1 MTQPMT
7 LAEKILAAKVGRD
20 VVRPG
25 ELLEVPVDWVLA
37 HEITTPVAIRM
48 LEQRGMDR
56 VWNPARVVAVPDHT
70 VPAKDI
76 ASARLYQRLKTWV
89 QKHGIEHWY
98 DVGRGGIAH
107 TVFEASGLP
116 APGEVVVSGDS
127 HTPNAGALGMFAT
140 GVGSTDLAGAIY
152 AGTFWLK
159 VPETLRIDL
168 VGQLRPGVY
177 AKDIILEVI
186 RRIGDD
192 GARSMAMEWGGPGM
206 ATLSM
211 EERFTLTNMA
221 VEAGGMTG
229 IIAADDVTQA
239 YLREKGTP
247 EERWCI
253 FQPDPD
259 ARYAERIEV
268 NLSELEP
275 VVAFPNRPGNGHPI
289 AEAQGIRIDQAYLGS
304 CTNGRISDLRIAAS
318 ILRGRRVADH
328 VRMIVVPATQA
339 IYKQAL
345 REGLLEIFVEAGATV
360 SYPSCGACLGMH
372 TGVLGPDDVCISS
385 TNRNFTG
392 RMGHPS
398 AQIYLASPAVVAAS
412 AVAGAITDPREFL
425 TETAT
430 QLSA

>member
-56 VWNPARVVAVPDHT
+56 VWNPERVVAVPDHT

-76 ASARLYQRLKTWV
+76 ASARLYQRLKA
-89 QKHGIEHWY
+89 
-98 DVGRGGIAH
+98 AH

-168 VGQLRPGVY
+168 VGHLQPGVY

-186 RRIGDD
+186 RRS
-192 GARSMAMEWGGPGM
+192 R
-206 ATLSM
+206 
-211 EERFTLTNMA
+211 
-221 VEAGGMTG
+221 
-229 IIAADDVTQA
+229 
-239 YLREKGTP
+239 
-247 EERWCI
+247 
-253 FQPDPD
+253 
-259 ARYAERIEV
+259 
-268 NLSELEP
+268 
-275 VVAFPNRPGNGHPI
+275 
-289 AEAQGIRIDQAYLGS
+289 
-304 CTNGRISDLRIAAS
+304 
-318 ILRGRRVADH
+318 
-328 VRMIVVPATQA
+328 
-339 IYKQAL
+339 
-345 REGLLEIFVEAGATV
+345 
-360 SYPSCGACLGMH
+360 
-372 TGVLGPDDVCISS
+372 
-385 TNRNFTG
+385 
-392 RMGHPS
+392 
-398 AQIYLASPAVVAAS
+398 
-412 AVAGAITDPREFL
+412 
-425 TETAT
+425 
-430 QLSA
+430 LSAALVMTAHAPWPWNGVAPAWQHFPWKNASR

>member
-1 MTQPMT
+1 MGMT
-7 LAEKILAAKVGRD
+7 LAEKILAHKVGRD
-20 VVRPG
+20 RVRPG

-37 HEITTPVAIRM
+37 HEITTPAAIKM
-48 LEQRGMDR
+48 LEARDMDR
-56 VWNPARVVAVPDHT
+56 VWNPERVVAVPDHT

-76 ASARLYQRLKTWV
+76 ASAKLYQRLREWV
-89 QKHGIEHWY
+89 QRHGIKHWY
-98 DVGRGGIAH
+98 EVGRGGIAH

-127 HTPNAGALGMFAT
+127 HTPNAGALGTFAT
-140 GVGSTDLAGAIY
+140 GIGSTDLAGAIY
-152 AGTFWLK
+152 AGKIWLR
-159 VPETLRIDL
+159 VPETLRIEL
-168 VGQLRPGVY
+168 KGRLNPGVY

-192 GARSMAMEWGGPGM
+192 GARGMAMEWGGEGM

-229 IIAADDVTQA
+229 IIAADEVTQA

-247 EERWCI
+247 EERWHC

-259 ARYAERIEV
+259 AEYAQVVEV
-268 NLSELEP
+268 DLSQLEP
-275 VVAFPNRPGNGHPI
+275 VVAFPNRPGNGKPI
-289 AEAQGIRIDQAYLGS
+289 SEAVGIRIDQAYVGS
-304 CTNGRISDLRIAAS
+304 CTNGRISDLREVAR
-318 ILRGRRVADH
+318 ILKGRQVAPW
-328 VRMIVVPATQA
+328 VRMIIVPATQE

-372 TGVLGPDDVCISS
+372 TGVLGPNDVCISS

-392 RMGHPS
+392 RMGHPT

-412 AVAGAITDPREFL
+412 AVTGYITDPRTLESA
-425 TETAT
+425 TEEA
-430 QLSA
+430 A